1 MDCFVSMA
9 TRKPQGIKAKE
20 LLAFLP
26 LELLESTALQTEV
39 DKNVKKLFGKDM
51 FLLLLLSV
59 LDSERVSLRVMQDL
73 YSNHKFQLLAGVEEN
88 SKTRFTSISDRL
100 MNIRV
105 EYFEEIFKASYAH
118 LSKQFPTS
126 QIEKHSIVR
135 FDSTSIS
142 ASAKLL
148 TMGMTNG
155 MPNAKSK
162 EHTIKQL
169 KITIGFD
176 GLFARSAKVFTEQK
190 YLAEDLALGET
201 ISQYGASK
209 DSIVVFDRGL
219 KKRTTFA
226 KFSEQSKL
234 FVTRINP
241 TQSYQVIK
249 TNEDVPSI
257 KSDSLEF
264 ICDEQVYLFHQDKR
278 KLKVP
283 FRLIQAKR
291 KEDGQLLFFLTN
303 IWDMNATVIADIYKS
318 RWDIEVFF
326 RFLKQELNLK
336 HFASY
341 SINGIRVVIYVLL
354 IAAML
359 IMLYKKHNNI
369 ESYKRAKLK
378 FIQAI
383 ETEITRMI
391 VEICG
396 GNPDA
401 TAYLNST

>member
-1 MDCFVSMA
+1 MSTPKTKVL
-9 TRKPQGIKAKE
+9 KAKD

-26 LELLESTALQTEV
+26 LELLELTALQTEV

-51 FLLLLLSV
+51 FLLLLMAV
-59 LDSERVSLRVMQDL
+59 LDSERVSLRIMQDL

-88 SKTRFTSISDRL
+88 SKTRFTSLSDRL
-100 MNIRV
+100 MNIKAD
-105 EYFEEIFKASYAH
+105 YFEELFKTTYES
-118 LSKQFPTS
+118 LSQQFPAS
-126 QIEKHSIVR
+126 QIERHSIIR

-148 TMGMTNG
+148 TIGMTTG
-155 MPNAKSK
+155 MPNSKSQ
-162 EHTIKQL
+162 EHDIKQV
-169 KITIGFD
+169 KITLGFD
-176 GLFARSAKVFTEQK
+176 GLYPSSAKVFTDQK

-201 ISQYGASK
+201 ITQYGASK
-209 DSIVVFDRGL
+209 DRIVVFDRGL

-226 KFSEQSKL
+226 KFSEQNKL

-241 TQSYQVIK
+241 TTNYQVIK
-249 TNEDVPSI
+249 ADKQAQSL
-257 KSDSLEF
+257 KSDSLVF
-264 ICDEQVYLFHQDKR
+264 LSDQQVYLFHQDTR

-291 KEDGQLLFFLTN
+291 KHDGQMLFFLTN
-303 IWDMNATVIADIYKS
+303 IKDMDAITIADIYKS

-341 SINGIRVVIYVLL
+341 SINGIKVVLYVLL

-359 IMLYKKHNNI
+359 IMLYKKFNNI
-369 ESYKRAKLK
+369 DSYKRAKLK

-383 ETEITRMI
+383 ETEVTRMI

-401 TAYLNST
+401 TPYLNST

>member
-1 MDCFVSMA
+1 MA
-9 TRKPQGIKAKE
+9 SVREGVTAKE

-26 LELLESTALQTEV
+26 LERLEATAEQTEV

-51 FLLLLLSV
+51 FLLLLMGV
-59 LDSERVSLRVMQDL
+59 LDSERVSLRIMADL
-73 YSNHKFQLLAGVEEN
+73 YSNQKFQILAGVEKN
-88 SKTRFTSISDRL
+88 ATTSFTSLSDRL
-100 MNIRV
+100 INIKS
-105 EYFEEIFKASYAH
+105 EFFEEIFKTTYEN
-118 LSKQFPTS
+118 LSKQYSAS
-126 QIEKHSIVR
+126 QIERHSIIR

-148 TMGMTNG
+148 NIGMTNG
-155 MPNAKSK
+155 IPNATSN
-162 EHTIKQL
+162 EHDIKQL
-169 KITIGFD
+169 KVTIGFD
-176 GLFARSAKVFTEQK
+176 GLFVPSATVFTDQK

-201 ISQYGASK
+201 ITQYCASK

-219 KKRTTFA
+219 KKRLTFA
-226 KFSEQSKL
+226 KFTEQNKL

-241 TQSYQVIK
+241 TRNYQVIK
-249 TNEDVPSI
+249 ANSDITSI

-264 ICDEQVYLFHQDKR
+264 ISDEWVYLFHQDKR

-283 FRLIQAKR
+283 FRLIKAKR
-291 KEDGQLLFFLTN
+291 KQDGQLLLFLTN
-303 IWDMNATVIADIYKS
+303 IEEMEAAAIADIYKS

-341 SINGIRVVIYVLL
+341 SLNGMKVIIYVLL

-359 IMLYKKHNNI
+359 IMLYKKLNNI
-369 ESYKRAKLK
+369 DGYKRAKLK
-378 FIQAI
+378 FMQAI

-396 GNPDA
+396 GNPNA
-401 TAYLNST
+401 TPFLNST